1 MRSGETDELYEEQ
14 VSRNTA
20 FFGQEGQ
27 DAVRDSFVVVVGLGG
42 VGSHCAHMI
51 ARAGVRRIRIIDFDQ
66 VTLSSLNRHA
76 VATREDV
83 GISKAAALKKRLLA
97 IVPWCEIDDRN
108 VMFEEACAET
118 LLAGEPDYV
127 ADCIDDVNTKVA
139 LLAICQKKG
148 LKVISC
154 MGAGAKSDPSR
165 LQIGDLNDATRDPL
179 CAKVRYMLKKRQGRQ
194 NGKKNQM
201 ADSSGMM
208 VVYSSEKPTRSLLP
222 LSAEQTKE
230 PQQFG
235 ALEHFRIRT
244 IPVLGTMP
252 ALMGQAQASYLLCDL
267 AGQAFQAECSER
279 ISKDLRNKLF
289 NRLQN
294 REKKKHNNTE
304 PLDLDKDDI
313 DHIVSEV
320 WRNRSAISGTRVG
333 GTIR

>member
-1 MRSGETDELYEEQ
+1 MSDPMSTTKMLAVAGVSASAGALACWLLTRQQSSGNRDRRQLSSAPSSTGQTDELYEEQ

-27 DAVRDSFVVVVGLGG
+27 NTVRDSFVVVVGLGG
-42 VGSHCAHMI
+42 VGSHCAHML
-51 ARAGVRRIRIIDFDQ
+51 ARAGVRRIRLIDFDQ

-108 VMFEEACAET
+108 VMFEEGCADS

-127 ADCIDDVNTKVA
+127 ADCIDDVNTKVG

-194 NGKKNQM
+194 NGKKNQT
-201 ADSSGMM
+201 ADSTGMM
-208 VVYSSEKPTRSLLP
+208 VVYSSEKPTKSLLP
-222 LSAEQTKE
+222 LSEEQVRA
-230 PQQFG
+230 G
-235 ALEHFRIRT
+235 SIIRRKYCG
-244 IPVLGTMP
+244 PPGE
-252 ALMGQAQASYLLCDL
+252 S
-267 AGQAFQAECSER
+267 
-279 ISKDLRNKLF
+279 
-289 NRLQN
+289 
-294 REKKKHNNTE
+294 
-304 PLDLDKDDI
+304 
-313 DHIVSEV
+313 
-320 WRNRSAISGTRVG
+320 
-333 GTIR
+333 